1 MGSFQTDLP
10 AFSSPSPSILLP
22 ELELLKTPKTRT
34 HFNSR
39 TPAGH
44 ATFLFMLPSYLKK
57 KNKKNKKTQ
66 WLPRNQRFWKMLP
79 ACFWSTFP
87 CSNLQFCH
95 SIVVHP
101 PDPKH
106 TFWAS
111 ARWLFALNVLFLCW
125 WSLAFLLRTG

>member
-57 KNKKNKKTQ
+57 KNKKPKK
-66 WLPRNQRFWKMLP
+66 LSDCPEIKDSGKCYLP
-79 ACFWSTFP
+79 AFE
-87 CSNLQFCH
+87 
-95 SIVVHP
+95 
-101 PDPKH
+101 
-106 TFWAS
+106 
-111 ARWLFALNVLFLCW
+111 ARFLAVTCNFAI
-125 WSLAFLLRTG
+125 A